1 MMIKTIKRA
10 FVLGMTSLILFA
22 GLPATAVHAADS
34 APVHTVATLSGKDS
48 DPVVTYEIKLDK
60 TRVTDGRLAV
70 TYDPEVLTLVKAK
83 GNVNFEEKDFNK
95 DYKDGERAGASYA
108 FVHDAGKYVK
118 GDLITITFKVNV
130 GVEKQDTVLRAEV
143 FQLSDGE
150 KDVVSD
156 LQLEDV
162 VEVGRPELKAP
173 QNVTLSQSILGVEVA
188 WDEDPAA
195 DGFTVYR
202 SDSKDGTYK
211 VVGTTKNNHLT
222 NSAVNKNKTYYY
234 KVVAYQQ
241 YEKNPKIY
249 SEASEIVSIKVQGLL
264 AAILGN

>member
-1 MMIKTIKRA
+1 MIKTIKRA
-10 FVLGMTSLILFA
+10 FVLGMTSLILFT

-34 APVHTVATLSGKDS
+34 APVHTVATVSGKES
-48 DPVVTYEIKLDK
+48 DPVVTYEVKLDK

-70 TYDPEVLTLVKAK
+70 TYDPAVLTLVQAK

-95 DYKDGERAGASYA
+95 DYKEGERAGASYA
-108 FVHDAGKYVK
+108 FVHDMGKYVK

-130 GVEKQDTVLRAEV
+130 GVEKQETALRAEI

-156 LQLEDV
+156 LFLEDV

-173 QNVTLSQSILGVEVA
+173 QNVTLSQSVLGVEIE

-195 DGFTVYR
+195 DGYTVYR
-202 SDSKDGTYK
+202 SASKDGEYG
-211 VVGTTKNNHLT
+211 VVGSTKGNSYT
-222 NSAVNKNKTYYY
+222 NVWVNKNRTYYY

-241 YEKNPKIY
+241 YEKNEKVY
-249 SEASEIVSIKVQGLL
+249 SEASEPVSIKVQSLL
-264 AAILGN
+264 AAVIGN

>member
-1 MMIKTIKRA
+1 MIKTIKRA

-22 GLPATAVHAADS
+22 GLPATTVYAADS
-34 APVHTVATLSGKDS
+34 APVHTKATLSGKDS
-48 DPVVTYEIKLDK
+48 DPVVTYEVALDK

-118 GDLITITFKVNV
+118 GDLITLTFKVKV
-130 GVEKQDTVLRAEV
+130 GLEKQDTVLRAEV
-143 FQLSDGE
+143 FQLSDGD

-173 QNVTLSQSILGVEVA
+173 QNVTLSQSVLGVEVK

-202 SDSKDGTYK
+202 SDSKDGEYRVIGSSK
-211 VVGTTKNNHLT
+211 T
-222 NSAVNKNKTYYY
+222 NSFTNVWINKNRTYYY

-241 YEKNPKIY
+241 YEKNEKVY
-249 SEASEIVSIKVQGLL
+249 SEASEPVSIKVQGVI
-264 AAILGN
+264 ATILGN